1 MSKIV
6 VVTKYPRLAEY
17 LKKRGIVPQD
27 AAMLPRAN
35 TEDVKGAHVYGVVPL
50 WLASFA
56 DRVTEYALM
65 APREVDPNNLSVEDI
80 DHYLRTP
87 ITYRVERLEGPNE

>member
-50 WLASFA
+50 WLASLRGSGYRICV
-56 DRVTEYALM
+56 DGP
-65 APREVDPNNLSVEDI
+65 PRS
-80 DHYLRTP
+80 
-87 ITYRVERLEGPNE
+87 